1 MCICLD
7 NRKLFAIVLYGDY
20 MLEACISGFEFK
32 NLTFGSKKS
41 LVVKGGCIAF
51 FQTVKYNML

>member
-20 MLEACISGFEFK
+20 MLVACISEFEFK

-41 LVVKGGCIAF
+41 LVVKGGDVLRSF
-51 FQTVKYNML
+51 KL